1 MFLHSNAGA
10 SLAYFFA
17 VAWREIVGGMFPAMR
32 CAGLLERRG
41 GESGGD
47 EEEKVQNIADFEMVQ
62 NDAMRSKSHSA
73 AQKTLM
79 SLAEQKDLQET
90 KKKLGYEVRANS
102 HRRVSAAPGLTR
114 ARARALSAQNREL
127 EREIADREAE
137 IANEKKKVA
146 RGRLKLAGKAVLA
159 TQKVGHL
166 MG

>member
-114 ARARALSAQNREL
+114 ARARALCPRRTASSSARSPT
-127 EREIADREAE
+127 
-137 IANEKKKVA
+137 A
-146 RGRLKLAGKAVLA
+146 RPRSPTRRRRSRAAGSSSPARRSWPRRKWAI
-159 TQKVGHL
+159 
-166 MG
+166 